1 VTTMKILETRVE
13 DVLVLRPE
21 GRLDGVTCGDVDA
34 RFATIA
40 GEIDGP
46 VVVDCGGLE
55 FVSSAGLR
63 SILVLGKRQRAAG
76 RGFTLASPAPAVR
89 EIFDLSGFATLFK
102 MHPDCDTA
110 VASVRG

>member
-1 VTTMKILETRVE
+1 MKILESHVD

-21 GRLDGVTCGDVDA
+21 GRLDGATCGDVDL
-34 RFATIA
+34 RFAAIA
-40 GEIDGP
+40 DEIAGP

-76 RGFTLASPAPAVR
+76 RGFTLAAPAQGVR
-89 EIFDLSGFATLFK
+89 EILDLSGFATLFK
-102 MHPDCDTA
+102 VHPDCETA
-110 VASVRG
+110 IASVRA